1 MVLQTENYLRG
12 IQPNVRVTVNE
23 YCSKASTYNVTVS
36 FGLREKGSN
45 DNCDLQESQSAT
57 LAPDVAMTFYVN
69 KTTVML
75 SDGYEYCFSFQKPSC
90 EFNIVSVTQLHIL
103 CASIAMLFPSF
114 CIPIV
119 VEADFTSI
127 NNALVFLNNST
138 ATLFH
143 KFTLST

>member
-36 FGLREKGSN
+36 FGLRENGSN

-75 SDGYEYCFSFQKPSC
+75 SDGYEYCFSFQEPSC
-90 EFNIVSVTQLHIL
+90 EFNIVSVTQLHIFV
-103 CASIAMLFPSF
+103 CQYS
-114 CIPIV
+114 
-119 VEADFTSI
+119 
-127 NNALVFLNNST
+127 NAISQLLYTHSSRGR
-138 ATLFH
+138 FH
-143 KFTLST
+143 QHKQCPCVSK